1 MARAVEVTQ
10 SMKSIFWLAL
20 VLVPFSMPGL
30 QQTPSP
36 TDSIA
41 QASPVFR
48 DPFTL
53 KLKLDHG
60 DTYLEHFDKVPYVA
74 DNVVYLFAGDNFG
87 INLSANGDE
96 ISGLTYQ
103 KDPGRSDM
111 VFKFTQEK
119 DNAGRF
125 MMLLTISSKLK
136 RQVFLD
142 ALMTV
147 PGKKGIYK
155 TSILP
160 VGPGLSNFESWP
172 HPIVQLALRN
182 FHLSQK

>member
-1 MARAVEVTQ
+1 MAFPVGVTQ

-20 VLVPFSMPGL
+20 LLVPFSMLGL
-30 QQTPSP
+30 QQPP
-36 TDSIA
+36 GLTDSVA
-41 QASPVFR
+41 QASPLFR

-53 KLKLDHG
+53 KLHLENG
-60 DTYLEHFDKVPYVA
+60 DTYVEHFDKVPFVA

-96 ISGLTYQ
+96 ISGVTYQ
-103 KDPGRSDM
+103 KDPRKSDM

-119 DNAGRF
+119 SIDGRF

-136 RQVFLD
+136 HQVSLD
-142 ALMTV
+142 ALMTL
-147 PGKKGIYK
+147 PGKKGVYK

-182 FHLSQK
+182 FHFSQK